1 MNREEDI
8 MDLNKIIVLA
18 NNEKYLTIDKAT
30 KNDIDYYYIAEV
42 NKEETDIKDNYKI
55 VTIDKDEEH
64 SYINEVLGEQNLKD
78 ILPLF
83 IK

>member
-1 MNREEDI
+1 ME
-8 MDLNKIIVLA
+8 LNKIIVLA
-18 NNEKYLTIDKAT
+18 NNEEYLTIDKAT

>member
-18 NNEKYLTIDKAT
+18 NNEKNLTIDKAT

>member
-55 VTIDKDEEH
+55 VTIDKDEEY